1 MRTVITIIMSLLSLV
16 SCDMHIGDEPSRYT
30 VIYYDNNSAIYKQY
44 DNLESGSL
52 LPVPDDPD
60 GPFYGWVY
68 YCLTDGV
75 IDFSRP
81 AGISEDDDGNQIVN
95 FSMAAIPRKPNTTY
109 VTYYHIF
116 EENLRESERTAADF
130 IEGETI
136 TFAPMEVENFKVA
149 GWYLDE
155 AMTIPAKEGDFIAQS
170 DSPSIILYAYYEATI
185 PIITVTY
192 DQEGIEPVRLLSGSA
207 LKGHLDEAH
216 EDGRFIAWYLD
227 ADLTER
233 AHDDTIVESDTKLY
247 ARIVEAPQPISKVE
261 SFYLFNTGELFV
273 NDMSRSIPVMDA
285 VGSVLPAY
293 DSHFTI
299 FMEEDGYYALDQ
311 FDTLPGLLDDVWT
324 AYPDGTGRVVDSCG
338 AESFWLILDSAG
350 KIYLKGDFNGLS
362 HGVLESLD
370 AFLEDYEGKAVRIE
384 TNGAAVGM
392 LTDDGGL
399 YILGFISNTSNPYIS
414 FNTFARIA
422 DDVVDFAFTTSA
434 ILYVTEGGALEHRG
448 IDLGTLDVDNRQIEG
463 SGVTSIYASMSGNDH
478 NDFILYTKGDVVYVL
493 GKYGINSIPKIYE
506 KPTPLFE
513 GYCKVTDFSRMPAL
527 FDAAG
532 RLYMLGSLHDIQED
546 GYATVDEPYHVLPTV
561 DFVSAAAAGLYG
573 TYALSE
579 GGDLWYF
586 GETSSTYHQVREPFV
601 VKRRIEMLSSE
612 LAVAADGTV
621 YSLENHAKLDNLD
634 ASFTSRPIAL
644 KEGYVLLEDG
654 TVYQH
659 TTGWDNMFNG
669 ELTDFFYNGT
679 YFAAVNMNRLES
691 NFVEYNQYYPHAFE
705 RPIVKAVATE
715 NVELVLLDNGEVQ
728 WRGKGYRS
736 ASLKPLHDET
746 EVMNQ
751 TSFTSLDT
759 KVRFKDIMPVD
770 YNDYG
775 FFLLGENGRVYY
787 LGDTSWVKGGCYQVN
802 GMYAPKDLFDANVE
816 IMKDGL
822 FVTDE
827 CIYLEGVKNYEAEDR
842 PAGQVISISAGRT
855 VKCILETGELY
866 TWGTNY
872 AGECGNGESS
882 YPSTPVLV
890 DLDQWRL

>member
-1 MRTVITIIMSLLSLV
+1 M
-16 SCDMHIGDEPSRYT
+16 IGYLQD
-30 VIYYDNNSAIYKQY
+30 IK
-44 DNLESGSL
+44 
-52 LPVPDDPD
+52 
-60 GPFYGWVY
+60 
-68 YCLTDGV
+68 
-75 IDFSRP
+75 
-81 AGISEDDDGNQIVN
+81 EDRN
-95 FSMAAIPRKPNTTY
+95 
-109 VTYYHIF
+109 
-116 EENLRESERTAADF
+116 
-130 IEGETI
+130 
-136 TFAPMEVENFKVA
+136 
-149 GWYLDE
+149 
-155 AMTIPAKEGDFIAQS
+155 
-170 DSPSIILYAYYEATI
+170 
-185 PIITVTY
+185 
-192 DQEGIEPVRLLSGSA
+192 
-207 LKGHLDEAH
+207 
-216 EDGRFIAWYLD
+216 
-227 ADLTER
+227 
-233 AHDDTIVESDTKLY
+233 
-247 ARIVEAPQPISKVE
+247 
-261 SFYLFNTGELFV
+261 
-273 NDMSRSIPVMDA
+273 
-285 VGSVLPAY
+285 
-293 DSHFTI
+293 
-299 FMEEDGYYALDQ
+299 
-311 FDTLPGLLDDVWT
+311 
-324 AYPDGTGRVVDSCG
+324 
-338 AESFWLILDSAG
+338 
-350 KIYLKGDFNGLS
+350 
-362 HGVLESLD
+362 
-370 AFLEDYEGKAVRIE
+370 
-384 TNGAAVGM
+384 
-392 LTDDGGL
+392 
-399 YILGFISNTSNPYIS
+399 
-414 FNTFARIA
+414 
-422 DDVVDFAFTTSA
+422 
-434 ILYVTEGGALEHRG
+434 
-448 IDLGTLDVDNRQIEG
+448 
-463 SGVTSIYASMSGNDH
+463 
-478 NDFILYTKGDVVYVL
+478 
-493 GKYGINSIPKIYE
+493 
-506 KPTPLFE
+506 
-513 GYCKVTDFSRMPAL
+513 
-527 FDAAG
+527 
-532 RLYMLGSLHDIQED
+532 
-546 GYATVDEPYHVLPTV
+546 ATVDEPYHVLPSV

-601 VKRRIEMLSSE
+601 VKRGIEMLSSE

-691 NFVEYNQYYPHAFE
+691 NFVEYNHYYPHAFE

-775 FFLLGENGRVYY
+775 FFLQGENGRVYY